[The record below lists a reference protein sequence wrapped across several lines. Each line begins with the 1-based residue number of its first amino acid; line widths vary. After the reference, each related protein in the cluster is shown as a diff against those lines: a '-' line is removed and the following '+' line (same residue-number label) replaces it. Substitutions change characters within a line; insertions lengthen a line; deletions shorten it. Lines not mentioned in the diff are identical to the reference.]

1 MSESQEE
8 SITTVRKELEELRQS
23 LRQHH
28 DRSKAEQESKCPCE
42 DKCEQ
47 LDQSIDRVEVKL
59 TQTAGTSR
67 LRDDNTCY

>member
-42 DKCEQ
+42 DKCERLHESVGHTEAQ
-47 LDQSIDRVEVKL
+47 LTEL
-59 TQTAGTSR
+59 AGTSG
-67 LRDDNTCY
+67 LRHDNTR